1 MNLFL
6 VRRVLGLLAT
16 VLAASLVVFIVLE
29 VLPSDPAA
37 LMLGTDARP
46 DTLAALR
53 RELGLDQPSWWRY
66 VTWIGNLLRGDLG
79 ISYTYRVPV
88 SELIGAR
95 VEVTL
100 PLALLAIG
108 LSTTIAIPIGVFSA
122 SRRGAASDTAM
133 MAGAQLG
140 IAMPNFWLG
149 ILFILVF
156 AVWLGWFPAGGFA
169 GWDKGVGAALH
180 SLVLPAFALALPQ
193 AAILSRVTRASV
205 LETLGQDYVRTARAK
220 GLTATVALWR
230 HAVPNALIPVV
241 TILGLQFSFLL
252 AGTVIIENVFTL
264 PGLGRLMFQSI
275 AQRDLIVVQDL
286 VVLMAT
292 SVIVIN
298 FVVDMIYRLLD
309 PRIGAGAQ

>member
-1 MNLFL
+1 MKVLIL
-6 VRRVLGLLAT
+6 RRAVGLLAT
-16 VLAASLVVFIVLE
+16 MLAASLVVFVVLE

-53 RELGLDQPSWWRY
+53 HQLGLDHPAWWRY
-66 VTWIGNLLRGDLG
+66 LHWITSLATGDLG
-79 ISYTYRVPV
+79 VSYTYGVPV
-88 SELIGAR
+88 SELIAAR
-95 VEVTL
+95 VGVTL
-100 PLALLAIG
+100 PLGLLAIL
-108 LSTTIAIPIGVFSA
+108 LSTSIAIPLGVL
-122 SRRGAASDTAM
+122 AASWRGQPADTAL

-140 IAMPNFWLG
+140 VAMPNFWLG
-149 ILFILVF
+149 IVFILIF

-169 GWDKGVGAALH
+169 GWDKGVPAALK

-220 GLTATVALWR
+220 GLTATAALWR

-241 TILGLQFSFLL
+241 TIIGLQFSFLL
-252 AGTVIIENVFTL
+252 AGTVIVENVFTL

-286 VVLMAT
+286 VVLLAGC
-292 SVIVIN
+292 VILVN
-298 FVVDMIYRLLD
+298 FVVDMIYLALD
-309 PRIGAGAQ
+309 PRIAR